1 MRSRYCKV
9 CLGFHDVEQPWPEAC
24 YRVPSG
30 SSSLQIIKDIQP
42 YQAVAE
48 DKATGK
54 RPHIGSRREHH
65 EFLKRNGYHE
75 RGNDPI
81 KPKKPEYAEVN
92 HRELKQTLDRI
103 IGR

>member
-1 MRSRYCKV
+1 MRSRLCKV
-9 CLGFHDVEQPWPEAC
+9 CGGFHNLEEPWPDTC
-24 YRVPSG
+24 YRAPAFTG
-30 SSSLQIIKDIQP
+30 LQIMRDIQP
-42 YQAVAE
+42 YQAVA
-48 DKATGK
+48 DDVATGK
-54 RPHIGSRREHH
+54 PPHIGSRREHR